1 MKRVGCLV
9 GLVLAACLAGCSTSG
24 KVTTLLGAPLAANS
38 DSCVQGTPTQVSTVS
53 SSAGHP
59 EVLVVGYCHGGH
71 WYIGELAG

>member
-1 MKRVGCLV
+1 MKLPRRSG
-9 GLVLAACLAGCSTSG
+9 AGRLSCRLLDER
-24 KVTTLLGAPLAANS
+24 KVTTTLLGAPLAANS